1 MAKLTAGSVLR
12 NYYTLIFYSTVSNII
27 FSTLG
32 LAMPWMLGLAIDN
45 AFPTGDYKFLA
56 ILAGIMLSVYAL
68 RCAMRYIAGYIGS
81 YTVMRILVD
90 LRLRV
95 FRHLQSLSL
104 RFYDDYRAGKLISNV
119 INDVTL
125 VQQMVAN
132 VMSAADQ
139 AFTVIVVGGALVFLN
154 WRLALVL
161 LALAPL
167 RMLPR
172 ILFRSRMKG
181 ISLAMQERVSEVTAT
196 LSENIHGIRI
206 VKSFAREHSEVRSF
220 FTSLRPLIGIGIK
233 QNLFGNFT
241 MMIVDVSNLLT
252 CLTVI
257 FFGVYYYQRG
267 EMTLGEFVTFYTYI
281 GAFMAP
287 FVFFANLNVVF
298 AQGAAGLKR
307 VSDLLAVVPEINDA
321 PNAVKAGTL
330 RGDIEFDDVS
340 FRYKDAPVIEHLNLK
355 IPAGHKI
362 ALVGPSGCGK
372 STLSN
377 LLLRFYDVTG
387 GVLRVDGRDIRE
399 YSQQSYHENVGVV
412 LQEPFLF
419 SGTIRENIAY
429 ARSDASREEVIAA
442 ARMANV
448 EEFVNTLPDGYE
460 TVIGE
465 NGTSLS
471 GGQRQR
477 IAIARAILKNP
488 SILILDEAT
497 SALDTVSERLVQQAL
512 DNLMAGRTTIIIAHR
527 LSTIRNAD
535 NILVMRQGRV
545 IQQGSHEELMAQPD
559 GVYCRLYNAQMEN
572 GSEHMDYSNF
582 KVNNEQKPA

>member
-1 MAKLTAGSVLR
+1 MARLTVRSVLK
-12 NYYTLIFYSTVSNII
+12 NYYPLIAYSCITNII
-27 FSTLG
+27 FSLLG
-32 LAMPWMLGLAIDN
+32 LAMPWMLGVAIDN
-45 AFPTGDYKFLA
+45 AFPNGDFKFLT
-56 ILAGIMLSVYAL
+56 ILACIMLIIYAL
-68 RCAMRYIAGYIGS
+68 RCTMRYIAGYVGS
-81 YTVMRILVD
+81 YTVMRLLVD
-90 LRLRV
+90 LRLRI
-95 FRHLQSLSL
+95 FKHLQSLSL

-125 VQQMVAN
+125 VQQMVSN
-132 VMSAADQ
+132 VIAVTDQ
-139 AFTVIVVGGALVFLN
+139 IFTVFLVGAALFFLS
-154 WRLALVL
+154 WRLALVVL
-161 LALAPL
+161 LLVPL
-167 RMLPR
+167 NILPR
-172 ILFRSRMKG
+172 QLFRRKIKG
-181 ISLAMQERVSEVTAT
+181 ISLAMQEQVSEVTAN
-196 LSENIHGIRI
+196 LSENIHGIKI
-206 VKSFAREHSEVRSF
+206 VKSFAKEHSEVKKF

-233 QNLFGNFT
+233 QNMNGNFY
-241 MMIVDVSNLLT
+241 MMVVDVLNLVV

-257 FFGVYYYQRG
+257 FFGVYFFQRG
-267 EMTLGEFVTFYTYI
+267 DMTIGEFVTFYSYVNT
-281 GAFMAP
+281 FMAP
-287 FVFFANLNVVF
+287 FAYFANLNVLF
-298 AQGAAGLKR
+298 AQSAAGMKR

-321 PNAVKAGTL
+321 PNAVKAGAL

-340 FRYKDAPVIEHLNLK
+340 FRYKDTPVIEHLTLK

-372 STLSN
+372 STLGN
-377 LLLRFYDVTG
+377 LLLRFYDVTE
-387 GVLRVDGRDIRE
+387 GVLRVDGRDIRA
-399 YSQQSYHENVGVV
+399 YTQQSYHEKVGVV

-429 ARSDASREEVIAA
+429 ARGDATREEVLSA

-448 EEFVNTLPDGYE
+448 EEFVNTLPAGYE

-535 NILVMRQGRV
+535 NILVMQQGRV

-559 GVYCRLYNAQMEN
+559 GVYCRLYNAQRES

-582 KVNNEQKPA
+582 KVKNEQKPA